1 MIQRQGRILGESF
14 IGGYGQETVRKRFA
28 SSEDAAR
35 IGPAVRG
42 AGKRGGVFSKRKP
55 GKSKNAVL
63 VSGTPSCRFAVWVW
77 NVNTKNSKTDP

>member
-1 MIQRQGRILGESF
+1 MVQWQGRILRKSF
-14 IGGYGQETVRKRFA
+14 IGGYGQEAVRKRFA

-55 GKSKNAVL
+55 RKSKNAVL
-63 VSGTPSCRFAVWVW
+63 VSGTPSCRFIVCVW
-77 NVNTKNSKTDP
+77 NANTENSKTDP